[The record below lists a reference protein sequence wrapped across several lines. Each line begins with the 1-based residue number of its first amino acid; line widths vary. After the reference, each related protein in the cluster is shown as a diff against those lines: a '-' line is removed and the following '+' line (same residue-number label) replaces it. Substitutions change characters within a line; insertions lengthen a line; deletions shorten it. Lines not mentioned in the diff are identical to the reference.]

1 MGARAIVVGSMLAT
15 LVVLV
20 LAAVPAGAA
29 QQGSIAGRW
38 ALDVLD
44 GDPEAVLTTPDAS
57 GNGLTGTTLGA
68 FLEPGR
74 FGSAATFVGSS
85 AAVTVPAAP
94 QLEPAQ
100 VTLMAWVRR
109 STPGGPYEYIAAKGA
124 QAPCDAAS
132 YGLYTGDNG
141 GLQFYITRGAGKNP
155 VFSPE
160 RAAASIWNG
169 AWHGVAGVFDGTR
182 VRLYV
187 DGEEIG
193 VGAVAPSG
201 IGYGLS
207 DGQFTIGNYARQQ
220 PCAAP
225 TRFGGLVDEVRVY
238 DRALGP
244 AELQTLLTAEGPTPP
259 GLPVEVP
266 PAPVPPAGGTPPP
279 SSPGGSSG
287 PRVSAVTAATPV
299 VAGGRAV
306 LSAAVSGTADR
317 LEWDLN
323 ADGKTDATCPGSQTT
338 LTFRVA
344 SSAAGAARQAS
355 AFGATA
361 TVRAVTGGSVSTF
374 TQSLNPARGAAVA
387 SAALGRVVDAFT
399 KAPPVF
405 VCGLAKDLAQATA
418 QQAPR
423 PFGGAAGDRA
433 FAELLKDRCEDRT
446 LISGVLVISGCLTPL
461 RSAAQLPAAERGSL
475 NPLLDIGRIQSR
487 ADIIAGRDAPAGT
500 FVERALDFAGA
511 YTSRGP
517 VLVNGVT
524 WTPQGAGRI
533 VLFPQVRRIFSSNAT
548 MSVAGIRLDHP
559 QAFSV
564 NTAATNGQSRIP
576 LGSFPR
582 LPGGTR
588 TMAGFALAG
597 DVGVVL
603 KAGGGAELTVSLKL
617 PPFLDA
623 VGLSPQDGLK
633 VSVTPEG
640 AASLDGATIGPID
653 ASLGPVGVRDLR
665 LDYTGATR
673 EWRGTGELC
682 LEFACLDATERP
694 GQAPP
699 PGGVIIRDGALVRL
713 GANVLFPDPGITL
726 FPGVQLNRIGALV
739 GLDPTRFSGGVGVT
753 AAGIFQIDGTVML
766 AFPSAATPFTL
777 TREEVGQAFP
787 PEFYA
792 RRYTTAT
799 MAIGADAYLK
809 VPYIDTRVRLGGAYL
824 LYSAPGYVAF
834 GGGVDTDF
842 FDIVSIEGGASGEFN
857 AANGR
862 FNLAGRVRVCVV
874 DIICAGAVGYV
885 SSAGVGGCV
894 NVDLGFDDVNV
905 GGGVRYSPFDVY
917 VWPFD
922 GCRWT
927 RFAERNVFGA
937 SAAQAG
943 RPIEV
948 KLKAGDPRRAIRLD
962 GKTGAP
968 RVRVTTPDGKTLESP
983 AGAGLAAIPALR
995 ILRSEQLKATIV
1007 GLNDPKPG
1015 TYRIEELPGS
1025 PQITSS
1031 SEAEDQPKARV
1042 TASVGPGKRA
1052 AKRTLRYDIGKR
1064 QDQRVR
1070 FVDVGPT
1077 GSRELG
1083 VVAGG
1088 GRGTLTFPSLPGTGV
1103 HRVEAQFELAGVQ
1116 AERLTVARFTP
1127 PSPRLARPA
1136 RVTVRRRGAL
1146 LSVTWPAV
1154 TGAARYEVV
1163 ATAAS
1168 GEQRRTRTAKRTIT
1182 LKGLPTGSGGQVA
1195 VRASAS
1201 LRQGPRTTAV
1211 FRATTRRAPTRFGPL
1226 PKLRRVR

>member
-1 MGARAIVVGSMLAT
+1 MVARALAVASALAT
-15 LVVLV
+15 LVL
-20 LAAVPAGAA
+20 LAAAPAGAA

-38 ALDVLD
+38 ALDGFNIAGLGTDTTSTV
-44 GDPEAVLTTPDAS
+44 TPDAS
-57 GNGLTGTTLGA
+57 GNGLDGTVLGA
-68 FLEPGR
+68 VLGPGR
-74 FGSAATFVGSS
+74 FGSAATFPNIDGYPGI
-85 AAVTVPAAP
+85 TVPQAS
-94 QLEPAQ
+94 QLEPEQ

-109 STPGGPYEYIAAKGA
+109 DGAAGPYEYVAAKGA

-132 YGLYTGDNG
+132 YGLYTGNTG

-160 RAAASIWNG
+160 RAPASIWNG
-169 AWHGVAGVFDGTR
+169 AWHGVAGVFDGTH

-193 VGAVAPSG
+193 SGGVAPSG

-207 DGQFTIGNYARQQ
+207 DGQFTIGNYARAS
-220 PCAAP
+220 PCASN
-225 TRFGGLVDEVRVY
+225 TRFKGELDEVRVY
-238 DRALGP
+238 DRALSA
-244 AELQTLLTAEGPTPP
+244 AELQPLLTDEGATPP
-259 GLPVEVP
+259 GLPPPDPGTPGGGGATP
-266 PAPVPPAGGTPPP
+266 PAATGA
-279 SSPGGSSG
+279 SA
-287 PRVSAVTAATPV
+287 PRVTGVTAASPVIAGRPV
-299 VAGGRAV
+299 V
-306 LSAAVSGTADR
+306 LNAAVAGAVDH
-317 LEWDLN
+317 LDWDLN
-323 ADGKTDATCPGSQTT
+323 ADGKTDATCPGTRTT

-344 SSAAGAARQAS
+344 ASAAGAARQAA
-355 AFGATA
+355 AFGTSA
-361 TVRAVTGGSVSTF
+361 TVRAVGGGGASSF

-387 SAALGRVVDAFT
+387 GAALGRVVSAVA

-405 VCGLAKDLAQATA
+405 VCGLAKDLAEAAA
-418 QQAPR
+418 QQAPK
-423 PFGGAAGDRA
+423 PSGSTDGGRA
-433 FAELLKDRCEDRT
+433 FAELLRDRCDDRT
-446 LISGVLVISGCLTPL
+446 IVSGILVISGCLTPL
-461 RSAAQLPAAERGSL
+461 RSATQLPPAERGSV
-475 NPLLDIGRIQSR
+475 NPLLDIGKISY
-487 ADIIAGRDAPAGT
+487 ADAKAGREAPAGT
-500 FVERALDFAGA
+500 FVEKALDFTDA
-511 YTSRGP
+511 YVSRGA

-524 WTPQGAGRI
+524 WTPQDGARI
-533 VLFPQVRRIFSSNAT
+533 VLFPQVRRIFSSNAS

-559 QAFSV
+559 RAFSL
-564 NTAATNGQSRIP
+564 NTTVARGRTRLL
-576 LGSFPR
+576 LGTFPR
-582 LPGGTR
+582 LPGGTQR
-588 TMAGFALAG
+588 MAGFALAG
-597 DVGVVL
+597 DVRVVL
-603 KAGGGAELTVSLKL
+603 KAGEGAELRVNLKL

-623 VGLSPQDGLK
+623 VGLSPQDNLP
-633 VSVTPEG
+633 VSVTPDG
-640 AASLDGATIGPID
+640 VASLEGATIGPID
-653 ASLGPVGVRDLR
+653 ASLGPVGLSDLR
-665 LDYTGATR
+665 LDYRGATR
-673 EWRGTGELC
+673 EWRGTGRLC

-694 GQAPP
+694 GQGPP

-777 TREEVGQAFP
+777 AREEVGQAFP
-787 PEFYA
+787 PEFYT

-834 GGGVDTDF
+834 GGGVDADF
-842 FDIVSIEGGASGEFN
+842 FSIVSLRGGANGEFN

-862 FNLAGRVRVCVV
+862 FNLAGNVRVCVV

-894 NVDLGFDDVNV
+894 NVDLGIGDVNV
-905 GGGVRYSPFDVY
+905 GGGVRFNPFRVY

-937 SAAQAG
+937 SAAEAG

-983 AGAGLAAIPALR
+983 AAAGIAAVPALR

-1007 GLNDPKPG
+1007 GLNEPKPG

-1025 PQITSS
+1025 PEITSS
-1031 SEAEDQPKARV
+1031 SVAEDQPKARI
-1042 TASVGPGKRA
+1042 TATVGAGADA
-1052 AKRTLRYDIGKR
+1052 AKRTLRYDIGER
-1064 QDQRVR
+1064 EDQRVR
-1070 FVDVGPT
+1070 FVDVGST

-1083 VVAGG
+1083 VVSGG
-1088 GRGTLTFPSLPGTGV
+1088 GRGTLTFPALPGTGV

-1127 PSPRLARPA
+1127 PSLRLARPA
-1136 RVTVRRRGAL
+1136 SVTVRRRGTF
-1146 LSVTWPAV
+1146 LSVAWPAV
-1154 TGAARYEVV
+1154 AGARRYEVV

-1168 GEQRRTRTAKRTIT
+1168 GVQRRTRTTRRTVT
-1182 LKGLPTGSGGQVA
+1182 LKGLPTASGGRVA
-1195 VRASAS
+1195 VRATAS
-1201 LRQGPRTTAV
+1201 LRQGAGRTVV
-1211 FRATTRRAPTRFGPL
+1211 FRATTRRVPTRYGPL
-1226 PKLRRVR
+1226 PKLRRPR